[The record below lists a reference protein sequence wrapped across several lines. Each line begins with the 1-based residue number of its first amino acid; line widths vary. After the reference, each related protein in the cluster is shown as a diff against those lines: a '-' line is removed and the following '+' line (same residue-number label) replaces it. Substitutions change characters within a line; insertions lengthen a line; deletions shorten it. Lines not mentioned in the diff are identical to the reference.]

1 MAFRRLFGA
10 VRDEGAEA
18 VEPPE
23 IDTRISTL
31 TLRPGTEVSG
41 RLVIRAGGA
50 DLRIADIVL
59 QPVATM
65 YRSDGEVITDHLTYF
80 HAGVSRFDVPAGTE
94 RQVPVT
100 GRLPWSVPF
109 TDFAGRALGIDLSLR
124 TRIILGDGAKDG
136 AKTVLT
142 DTDFLHVEP
151 LPAVRAVL
159 DAFGELGYLE
169 RYSHLVKDQIK
180 GSEQIAEE
188 FQPVFLTDPGG
199 GRTDFPE
206 LELAFD
212 TNPVGTIC
220 HLRLP
225 APDVF
230 TWDAKPG
237 TVCFPAA
244 HHEVPY
250 ADLTARAA
258 RALEDL
264 AELYRRSP
272 KKARARR

>member
-1 MAFRRLFGA
+1 MAFRKLFGA
-10 VRDEGAEA
+10 VRDEGDEGAEA
-18 VEPPE
+18 APPPE

-50 DLRIADIVL
+50 DLRITDIVL

-94 RQVPVT
+94 RRVPVT

-124 TRIILGDGAKDG
+124 TRIVLGDEAR
-136 AKTVLT
+136 TVLT
-142 DTDFLHVEP
+142 DTDFLHVDP

-169 RYSHLVKDQIK
+169 RYSHLVKDQIE

-188 FQPVFLTDPGG
+188 FQPVFLTDPSGS
-199 GRTDFPE
+199 RMDFPE

-237 TVCFPAA
+237 TVWFPAA

-264 AELYRRSP
+264 AEFYRRRP

>member
-1 MAFRRLFGA
+1 MAFRKLFGA

-18 VEPPE
+18 APPPE

-31 TLRPGTEVSG
+31 ALRPGTEVSG

-50 DLRIADIVL
+50 DLRITDIFL

-124 TRIILGDGAKDG
+124 TRIVLGDDAE
-136 AKTVLT
+136 TVLT
-142 DTDFLHVEP
+142 DTDFLHVDP

-188 FQPVFLTDPGG
+188 FQPVFLTDPSG

-237 TVCFPAA
+237 TVWFPAA

-264 AELYRRSP
+264 AEFYRRRP